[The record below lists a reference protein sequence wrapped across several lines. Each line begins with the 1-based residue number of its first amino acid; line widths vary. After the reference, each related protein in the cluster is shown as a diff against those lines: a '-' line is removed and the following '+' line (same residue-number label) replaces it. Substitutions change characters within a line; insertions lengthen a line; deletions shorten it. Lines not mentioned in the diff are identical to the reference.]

1 MAERLQDSDFQRFFL
16 IRVRLLY
23 WQEAQY
29 SNGGIGVVYA
39 IILFNIIYI
48 MRS

>member
-23 WQEAQY
+23 RQEAQIFD
-29 SNGGIGVVYA
+29 SIHTD
-39 IILFNIIYI
+39 I
-48 MRS
+48 